1 MKLSLYA
8 YKDNTIGVFRNP
20 LVYDKDIDSLII
32 ELKTSM
38 KGITPEQAKKL
49 SDNSLYF
56 LGSFD
61 NRSGEIVPA
70 CDFCFDVGPIAK
82 EMAAITTAAESEV
95 A

>member
-49 SDNSLYF
+49 SDN
-56 LGSFD
+56 
-61 NRSGEIVPA
+61 
-70 CDFCFDVGPIAK
+70 
-82 EMAAITTAAESEV
+82 
-95 A
+95 